1 MNMLQFPINSHGDW
15 GKLYIFQSSRN
26 GEAFSTSTSARD
38 VGIIENEFCRQ
49 LGFHV
54 IHFGP

>member
-1 MNMLQFPINSHGDW
+1 MG

-26 GEAFSTSTSARD
+26 GEAFSAATSARD